1 MSDLSTSWHSY
12 PSIYNLGHR
21 NVLDIFNEDVLVEEK
36 VDGSQFSFG
45 IFDGELLCRS
55 KGATLNIDAPE
66 KMFERAV
73 DTAKRLIDKI
83 NNGWTYRCE
92 YLQKPKH
99 NALAYNRV
107 PQNHIILFDI
117 NTGEE
122 EYLSYEAKKQEAER
136 LGLEI
141 VPKMFYGKVNSPE
154 EIKQFLET
162 ESILGGQKVE
172 GVVVKNYARFG
183 LDKKAL
189 MGKYVSEAFKEVHS
203 NEWKKANP
211 SGSDI
216 IQELILQYRTPAR
229 WNKSVMHLKERG
241 LIENDPKDIGLLIK
255 ECKADITKECEA
267 EMKEKLY
274 AWAKEKVLRGCAAGL
289 PEWYKEQLLNSNFKQ
304 TQENPNE

>member
-1 MSDLSTSWHSY
+1 MSDLNTSWHSY
-12 PSIYNLGHR
+12 PSIYNLGHK
-21 NVLDIFNEDVLVEEK
+21 NVLDIFNEDVLIEEK
-36 VDGSQFSFG
+36 IDGSQFSFG
-45 IFDGELLCRS
+45 LFADELRCRS

-66 KMFERAV
+66 KMFQKAV
-73 DTAKRLIDKI
+73 DVAKGLIDKL

-99 NALAYNRV
+99 NALAYDRV
-107 PQNHIILFDI
+107 PQNNLILFDI

-136 LGLEI
+136 LGFEI
-141 VPKMFYGKVNSPE
+141 VPIMFYGKVNSPE
-154 EIKQFLET
+154 EIKAFLEK

-203 NEWKKANP
+203 NEWKKSNP

-241 LIENDPKDIGLLIK
+241 LIENKPKDIGLLMK
-255 ECKADITKECEA
+255 ECRIDILKECEA

-274 AWAKEKVLRGCAAGL
+274 AWAKDKILRGCVAGL
-289 PEWYKEQLLNSNFKQ
+289 PEWYKEQLLNNNFPQK
-304 TQENPNE
+304 EKING